1 MTVTAATRL
10 VLAASALTLLL
21 PEAAHAAARSAAV
34 IEVARS
40 GNAPEMRVILARKV
54 DVNVAEPDGST
65 ALHWAAHRGDAA
77 LVDLLLQAG
86 AKAAVV
92 NAYGVAPL
100 ALAVES
106 GNAAV
111 VSRLLKAGADANL
124 PSTGGEMPLMTAA
137 RLGNAAAVT
146 ALLEHGAVVN
156 ATESTRGQSALMWA
170 AAEGHADVIR
180 LLVQKGADINLVSR
194 GPNVPKDITEGASIY
209 KRVAPRVD
217 PFKAVQF
224 AVRAGHTEAVKA
236 LVEAG
241 ANVNEETVNGMSLL
255 TLAIANAAYEAA
267 SYLIDAGADVN
278 HAKPGWTPLIQVV
291 RVRNLNIGQFPH
303 PVTKGRMGSLELAQK
318 LIKAGATVDSLTEK
332 PFSDGWRG
340 FFGPKATPFLLAAK
354 GGDTEMMRLLADN
367 GADVFHKNA
376 TGSNAVMVAAGVD
389 MFNPNEDSGTD
400 AEGIAALKLALELGK
415 GKFDVNE
422 TNKAGEAALHGAMHR
437 NSPEFIRILVDAGAK
452 LDLKNKKGL
461 VPIQIANGEDNF
473 IGMIGSRPELIAV
486 LREMMEARGLP
497 VKLADD
503 AESRF
508 NFGVKVKKD

>member
-1 MTVTAATRL
+1 MNRMDRLNRFGWALCAAL
-10 VLAASALTLLL
+10 AFSAASA
-21 PEAAHAAARSAAV
+21 AAAPATAIIDAARSGSAQEVRALIAA
-34 IEVARS
+34 
-40 GNAPEMRVILARKV
+40 K
-54 DVNVAEPDGST
+54 VNVNATAPDGST

-77 LVDLLLQAG
+77 LVDVLLQAG
-86 AKAAVV
+86 AKATVA

-106 GNAAV
+106 GNAVV
-111 VSRLLKAGADANL
+111 VSRLLKAGADANM
-124 PSTGGEMPLMTAA
+124 PATGGETPLMTAA
-137 RLGNAAAVT
+137 RLGSAGVSA
-146 ALLEHGAVVN
+146 ALLEHGAAVN
-156 ATESTRGQSALMWA
+156 ATESTRGQTGLMWA
-170 AAEGHADVIR
+170 AAEGHADVVR

-194 GPNVPKDITEGASIY
+194 GPAVPKDITEGASIY
-209 KRVAPRVD
+209 KRVAPRID

-224 AVRAGHTEAVKA
+224 ATRAGHTEAVRA

-241 ANVNEETVNGMSLL
+241 ANVNEETVNGLSLL
-255 TLAIANAAYEAA
+255 TLAIANAAYETAA
-267 SYLIDAGADVN
+267 YLIDKGADVN

-303 PVTKGRMGSLELAQK
+303 PLTKGRMSSFELAQK
-318 LIKAGATVDSLTEK
+318 LLKAGAKVDSLTEK
-332 PFSDGWRG
+332 PFNDGWRG

-354 GGDTEMMRLLADN
+354 GGDTEMMRLLADH

-422 TNKAGEAALHGAMHR
+422 MNKTGEAALHGAMHR

-452 LDLKNKKGL
+452 LDLKNKRGL
-461 VPIQIANGEDNF
+461 MPIQMANGEDNF
-473 IGMIGSRPELIAV
+473 IGMIGNRPELIAV
-486 LREMMEARGLP
+486 LREMMVARGLP
-497 VKLADD
+497 FTLAED

-508 NFGVKVKKD
+508 NFGVKVKND